1 MKSSMDLP
9 LKKINENHKVY
20 SLCFQSIPVLCPIT
34 SAAAVINIKK
44 CKSPGGE
51 ELFFEVQTW

>member
-1 MKSSMDLP
+1 MDLP
-9 LKKINENHKVY
+9 LKRINENHKVY

-34 SAAAVINIKK
+34 SAATVIDIKK